1 MPPSLQESSRARRLE
16 KTFCN
21 LIHPLV
27 SFPACGRESERQAPS
42 GSAGYQDLQGRSM
55 AAPAPHNSLFVILF
69 RVVVWLMLLML
80 LITRGVSAGVGQ

>member
-1 MPPSLQESSRARRLE
+1 
-16 KTFCN
+16 
-21 LIHPLV
+21 
-27 SFPACGRESERQAPS
+27 
-42 GSAGYQDLQGRSM
+42 M